1 MGSLRYFVLF
11 LFCIT
16 ACKNG
21 KPVESTVSGTLA
33 NNEETSSPLT
43 AQFDLV
49 EYPEALLKENGLE
62 EWEEFVDLYEALE
75 RLKELDLRDVGV
87 NIIGISARIKK
98 IVSDTLPGGFETPQI
113 RSRFKVV
120 QMQTQ
125 KARYFTKH
133 YKEDSLI
140 PSLKTLYGHYNALLL
155 RMQVLKQE
163 ESTVVS
169 QTIPLN

>member
-1 MGSLRYFVLF
+1 MGTLRYFVLF

-62 EWEEFVDLYEALE
+62 EWEEFIDLYDSFE
-75 RLKELDLRDVGV
+75 RLKELDLRDVQV
-87 NIIGISARIKK
+87 NIIGISARVKK
-98 IVSDTLPGGFETPQI
+98 LVSNSLPGGFETPQI
-113 RSRFKVV
+113 RSRLKVV

-125 KARYFTKH
+125 KSRYFTKY
-133 YKEDSLI
+133 YKEDSLV
-140 PSLKTLYGHYNALLL
+140 PSLKKLYENYNALLE

-169 QTIPLN
+169 PTIP

>member
-1 MGSLRYFVLF
+1 MGSLRFFMLYLLCF
-11 LFCIT
+11 T
-16 ACKNG
+16 ACKNEV
-21 KPVESTVSGTLA
+21 PLEST
-33 NNEETSSPLT
+33 TSSTLESNKKKASSMT
-43 AQFDLV
+43 ARFELA
-49 EYPEALLKENGLE
+49 EYPEAFLKENGLE